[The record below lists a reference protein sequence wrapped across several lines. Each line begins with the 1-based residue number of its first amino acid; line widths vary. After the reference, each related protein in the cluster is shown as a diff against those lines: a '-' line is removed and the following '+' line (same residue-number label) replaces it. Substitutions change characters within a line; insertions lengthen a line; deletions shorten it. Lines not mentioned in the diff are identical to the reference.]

1 MAGTPAQPS
10 CGCFV
15 VSDVEP
21 GCKHNP
27 NRWLLVSFSYF
38 CSLMLRVCFNPA
50 DWGLQCHGTNDIRI
64 RLNGGCPTHL
74 VSLLVWVCIGQNWD
88 TNGPT
93 DMRVLL
99 NIIYIYH

>member
-1 MAGTPAQPS
+1 
-10 CGCFV
+10 
-15 VSDVEP
+15 
-21 GCKHNP
+21 
-27 NRWLLVSFSYF
+27 
-38 CSLMLRVCFNPA
+38 MLRVCFNPA

-99 NIIYIYH
+99 NIIYISLNCIKLFTMVFQYLERDLYRLSD